1 MKRIFSLLL
10 IFALLLTAGCGAAPA
25 QTEPPAQLDL
35 SGRYELDTVRNEAI
49 VSDVGPAA
57 QDPGTN
63 ALAFYQIFVGSF
75 SDSNGDGIGDLRGII
90 NRFDYLNDGD
100 PNSGLSLGIEGIW
113 LSPIFTSPSY
123 HKYDASSYY
132 EIDPKFGTM
141 EDLQEL
147 VDLCHQRGVK
157 LILDLV
163 INHTATNHPWFQEF
177 KKAHQ
182 AGDTE
187 NEYYDFFSWSAE
199 RAPGKSWAPI
209 AGTDHFYECNFS
221 TSMPELNYENEAV
234 CQAMVD
240 VATYYLDMGLDGFRF
255 DAAKYIYFGEEDRSV
270 AFWEWYMAQLRAVNP
285 ELYSVAEVWSD
296 DSLTLRYVSATNC
309 FNFSMSQPSGRIAE
323 TAKAGDVNA
332 FMAYMQNYIDQLKA
346 INPDGFPVTF
356 IANHDMDRAAGF
368 LTVAS
373 GQAKIAANLS
383 MLIPGSSFIYYG
395 EEIGLKG
402 SRGGANTDANRRLA
416 MFWGDGDTVKD
427 PEGTTYNSEQ
437 TNGSVMDQLPN
448 GDSLYNHY
456 KKLIRIRKANPEI
469 ANGAFQ
475 ALQIP
480 GSKLGGFLAT
490 WEGSTVCVLHNTTT
504 APLQVDLA
512 TLGDGSLAQ
521 IAAYAGMGGAL
532 LEGSILTL
540 DGQTSVVLR

>member
-1 MKRIFSLLL
+1 M
-10 IFALLLTAGCGAAPA
+10 
-25 QTEPPAQLDL
+25 
-35 SGRYELDTVRNEAI
+35 
-49 VSDVGPAA
+49 
-57 QDPGTN
+57 
-63 ALAFYQIFVGSF
+63 
-75 SDSNGDGIGDLRGII
+75 
-90 NRFDYLNDGD
+90 DYLNDGD
-100 PNSGLSLGIEGIW
+100 PNSGVSLGIEGIW
-113 LSPIFTSPSY
+113 LSPIFTSPTY

-132 EIDPKFGTM
+132 EIDPQFGTM

-147 VDLCHQRGVK
+147 VDLCHTRGVK
-157 LILDLV
+157 VILDLV
-163 INHTATNHPWFQEF
+163 INHTATGHPWFQEF
-177 KKAHQ
+177 KKAQQ

-187 NEYYDFFSWSAE
+187 NEYYDFYSWSADP
-199 RAPGKSWAPI
+199 ASGKAWAPI
-209 AGTDHFYECNFS
+209 PGTDHSYECNFFS
-221 TSMPELNYENEAV
+221 GMPELNFDNEAV

-240 VATYYLDMGLDGFRF
+240 VAAYYLDMGLDGFRF
-255 DAAKYIYFGEEDRSV
+255 DAAKYIYYGEEDRNV
-270 AFWEWYMAQLRAVNP
+270 AFWEWYMGKLREIKP
-285 ELYSVAEVWSD
+285 DIYSVAEVWDD
-296 DSLTLRYVSATNC
+296 DSLVLRYTTSTNC

-332 FMAYMQNYIDQLKA
+332 FMAYMNHYIDQMKGY
-346 INPDGFPVTF
+346 NPQAFPVTF

-383 MLIPGSSFIYYG
+383 MLLPGSSFIYYG

-437 TNGSVMDQLPN
+437 TNGSVADQLPD

-456 KKLIRIRKANPEI
+456 KKLILIRKANPEI
-469 ANGAFQ
+469 ANGSFQ
-475 ALQIP
+475 ALNNP
-480 GSKLGGFLAT
+480 DSKLGGFLAT
-490 WEGSTVCVLHNTTT
+490 WEGSTVAVLHNTTT

-512 TLGDGSLAQ
+512 VLTDIPLAQ
-521 IAAYAGMGGAL
+521 ISAYAGMGGAV
-532 LEGSILTL
+532 LEGTVLTL